1 MQTTCIF
8 LVYSQTEKKVSI
20 GLKHPY
26 ATEIG
31 STLFFFFF
39 VALSYIAMLIQS
51 PCEAISASFNNCT
64 HILFLKQDFI

>member
-1 MQTTCIF
+1 MQTTYIF

-31 STLFFFFF
+31 STLFFF